1 MDQETIDV
9 VVAHPDDEVLGF
21 GGVIAR
27 TASTGGKAHI
37 LILATGLAARGK
49 AGVAAIESLREQ
61 GRHAAE
67 ILGAASI
74 EYLDFP
80 DNRMDTVPLLDVV
93 QSVEQYLEKTRAE
106 TVFTHHTGDLNVDHQ
121 VSARAVLTACRS
133 TPGATVRRLYAGE
146 VLSSSEYAVPE
157 DRFRPNTYIDVETVI
172 DRKLKALASYQNEV
186 RDFPHP
192 RSSQAIEALARLRGS
207 EAGLKAAEAFILI
220 RDVQD

>member
-1 MDQETIDV
+1 MDQETIAV

-37 LILATGLAARGK
+37 PILATGLAARGK

-93 QSVEQYLEKTRAE
+93 QSVERYLEKVRAE
-106 TVFTHHTGDLNVDHQ
+106 TVFTHHAGDLNVDHQ

-220 RDVQD
+220 RDVQA

>member
-1 MDQETIDV
+1 MDQETIAV

-27 TASTGGKAHI
+27 TASAGGEAHI

-49 AGVAAIESLREQ
+49 AGAAAIEALREQ
-61 GRHAAE
+61 SRHAAE

-74 EYLDFP
+74 KYLDFP

-157 DRFRPNTYIDVETVI
+157 DRFLPNTYIDVETVI